1 MSYYTI
7 MMYDSLTFNSYR
19 LRHSWQYVYIP
30 VPSLFWYSVSIRSLT
45 LTLYVFV

>member
-19 LRHSWQYVYIP
+19 LRHFWQYVYIP
-30 VPSLFWYSVSIRSLT
+30 VPSFL
-45 LTLYVFV
+45 VFRFYPLSNA